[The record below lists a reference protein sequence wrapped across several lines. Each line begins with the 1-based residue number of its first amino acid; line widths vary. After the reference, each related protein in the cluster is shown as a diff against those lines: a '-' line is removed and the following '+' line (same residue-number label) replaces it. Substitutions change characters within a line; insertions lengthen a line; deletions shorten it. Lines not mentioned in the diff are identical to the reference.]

1 MKLRYLPVVYTK
13 LPANAMA
20 LYPFMLLKTKGL
32 KADEL
37 IINHEKIH
45 FRQQLELLILP
56 FYLLY
61 LLHYLL
67 NRLKYKNHEQAYYN
81 ICFEREAYANDLD
94 LNYLYRRRP
103 YAWLR
108 FLQSRSDNKK
118 GYSKLD

>member
-1 MKLRYLPVVYTK
+1 MKMQFMSVVVSR

-20 LYPFMLLKTKGL
+20 LYPFMLFKSPSLKFD
-32 KADEL
+32 AL

-67 NRLKYKNHEQAYYN
+67 NRLKYKDHHQAYLH
-81 ICFEREAYANDLD
+81 ICFELEAYTNDQN
-94 LNYLYRRRP
+94 LNYLHKRKP
-103 YAWLR
+103 YSWIHFVNR
-108 FLQSRSDNKK
+108 
-118 GYSKLD
+118 